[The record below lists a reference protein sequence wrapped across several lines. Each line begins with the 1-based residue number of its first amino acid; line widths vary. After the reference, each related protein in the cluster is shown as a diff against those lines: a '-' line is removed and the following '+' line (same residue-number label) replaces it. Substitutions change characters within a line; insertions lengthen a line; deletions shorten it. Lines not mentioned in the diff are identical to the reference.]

1 MKDGDVDVDVDAD
14 VDEIKD
20 YDQIQNKLD
29 KNDEEIKQ
37 DAGEPMQIQGYL
49 NPEKGNKII
58 WTGKSIP
65 NMRYVLK

>member
-1 MKDGDVDVDVDAD
+1 MDVDVDVD

-37 DAGEPMQIQGYL
+37 DLSKYL
-49 NPEKGNKII
+49 WKQQK
-58 WTGKSIP
+58 K
-65 NMRYVLK
+65 